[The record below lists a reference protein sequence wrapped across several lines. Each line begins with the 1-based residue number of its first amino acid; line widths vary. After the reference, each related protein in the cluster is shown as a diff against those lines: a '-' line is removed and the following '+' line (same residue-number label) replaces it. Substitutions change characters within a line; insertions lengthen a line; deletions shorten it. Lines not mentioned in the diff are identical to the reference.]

1 MALTNHRLLNIHL
14 PAIDAL
20 MENLDSYRPSLKS
33 DIQNVTN
40 LLSCMVEDRC
50 LPDEKLWLE
59 MLTDEQIAS
68 GELATNSLEELLKVT
83 DEASYY
89 THSDPSH
96 SATEDSPS
104 PGERGNTSTSF
115 PEPDTTGREDVGMTI
130 SSAHEAYLSSPL
142 QSPEMEWFRDCSLNN

>member
-1 MALTNHRLLNIHL
+1 MALTNHRFLNIHL

-40 LLSCMVEDRC
+40 LLSYIVEDQC
-50 LPDEKLWLE
+50 LPDEKLWIE

-83 DEASYY
+83 DDASYY
-89 THSDPSH
+89 TNSDPSH

-104 PGERGNTSTSF
+104 PGEQGNASTSF
-115 PEPDTTGREDVGMTI
+115 PEPDTTGRKNIGMTI

-142 QSPEMEWFRDCSLNN
+142 KSSEIEWFRRDCSL

>member
-1 MALTNHRLLNIHL
+1 MALTNHRFLNIHL

-40 LLSCMVEDRC
+40 LLSYIVEDPC

-83 DEASYY
+83 DEASYLI
-89 THSDPSH
+89 HSDPSH
-96 SATEDSPS
+96 SATEGSPS
-104 PGERGNTSTSF
+104 PGEQGNASTPFS
-115 PEPDTTGREDVGMTI
+115 EPDTTGREDVGINI
-130 SSAHEAYLSSPL
+130 SSAHEAYLLSPL
-142 QSPEMEWFRDCSLNN
+142 KSPEMEWFRRD

>member
-1 MALTNHRLLNIHL
+1 MTLTNPRFINIHL

-20 MENLDSYRPSLKS
+20 VENLDSYRPSLES
-33 DIQNVTN
+33 DIQNLTY
-40 LLSCMVEDRC
+40 LLSFMIEDQC
-50 LPDEKLWLE
+50 LPDEKLRLE

-96 SATEDSPS
+96 SATEGSPS
-104 PGERGNTSTSF
+104 PGEQGNSRTSF
-115 PEPDTTGREDVGMTI
+115 SEPDTTGQDDVGITI
-130 SSAHEAYLSSPL
+130 SSAHEAYLSSPMK
-142 QSPEMEWFRDCSLNN
+142 SSEIEWFRRDYSL